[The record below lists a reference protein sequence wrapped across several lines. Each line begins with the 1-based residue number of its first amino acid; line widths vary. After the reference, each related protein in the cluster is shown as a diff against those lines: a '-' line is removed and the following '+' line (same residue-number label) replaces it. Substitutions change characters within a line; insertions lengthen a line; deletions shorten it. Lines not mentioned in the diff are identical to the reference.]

1 MPVYQMR
8 APNGRTYRVTGPAG
22 ATDEQVRAEI
32 LRQFPEAAGAPKV
45 KPKPKK
51 KSFWQKAGE
60 YGEAALTG
68 VAEGMRPVAEFAE
81 RLNPIDALGDIIEEK
96 IAPGRQAKVKKQKAQ
111 QTVKVAKR
119 NPNVFTG
126 GKIVGEI
133 AATAPL
139 IALGGTAVSAM
150 GAAPR
155 VVAVAPP
162 TAQAVQRL
170 GRAISTGGIGT
181 GRTAAQT
188 AAMTTA
194 QRALQAGERVV
205 GGAISGATG
214 AALTD
219 QDVTTGA
226 IFGAGLPVM
235 ATVLKRV
242 GGKAI
247 DLFRMSKV
255 KAAQIIREVLG
266 DNVEE
271 TRRVLAQLSP
281 DDQRLVQQVLIE
293 AGVEP
298 RAFFGLGKVTAEQ
311 FDPDTTARVLAQ
323 QAAAREARMAGI
335 AGGATATQT
344 RGSADMARRAVN
356 ELTGEAREAALA
368 RANVAGRVVPQAET
382 LASAARQQADE
393 MTASG
398 FVPRMRGLEER
409 AAQQAAIMG
418 DTPAIFPDVSLIQ
431 QTRGISGAAGT
442 RANQA
447 INAQIGLR
455 GVAQDMES
463 LVADLAAE
471 GMQPLQV
478 APIVS
483 KILEMAKAPGTRAS
497 TLQRRALRKAANQL
511 QALAD
516 VNGVI
521 DARDLYQFRKSEIGD
536 IIDVLMSARKQP
548 PSGVKETASGL
559 MTSVKDFIDEAIEGA
574 GGTGWKDYLTR
585 TRQGFE
591 TVNRQELAAKGA
603 QLVKEDPDQFIKMMA
618 GERPQMVED
627 IMGKG
632 TRQYDIGGLALA
644 DPQRF
649 NAMMKTAQ
657 ELNTVNRM
665 RELGAEG
672 TGKASRIMREQRPG
686 LMQRGVGLLL
696 RTKFPALSFATSGTQ
711 NVETAIVSPR
721 VLERLAGGYASGN
734 AMRNVMEQY
743 PTAMN
748 VSQAISGMRPITR
761 NVMAQAPAR
770 IMQQFPAVDPET
782 GETLIEIGYNED
794 GSPYPIYGRISAR

>member
-1 MPVYQMR
+1 MTRMQQLENALVKAHR
-8 APNGRTYRVTGPAG
+8 AGDTRG
-22 ATDEQVRAEI
+22 ATAIAAEI
-32 LRQFPEAAGAPKV
+32 KRLRAAPAPKV

-51 KSFWQKAGE
+51 KSFWEKTKE

-81 RLNPIDALGDIIEEK
+81 KLNPIDALGDVIEEK

-111 QTVKVAKR
+111 QAARMAQR

-139 IALGGTAVSAM
+139 IALGGTAVSAA

-155 VVAVAPP
+155 LAAAAPR
-162 TAQAVQRL
+162 AAKAVQRL
-170 GRAISTGGIGT
+170 GQAIVSGGIGT

-188 AAMTTA
+188 AAMTTG

-242 GGKAI
+242 GGKTI
-247 DLFRMSKV
+247 DLLRMPKV

-281 DDQRLVQQVLIE
+281 DDQRLAQQVLIE
-293 AGVEP
+293 AGLEP
-298 RAFFGLGKVTAEQ
+298 RAFFGLGKTVTEQ
-311 FDPDTTARVLAQ
+311 VDPDTTARILAQ
-323 QAAAREARMAGI
+323 QAAARDARMAGI
-335 AGGATATQT
+335 AGGGDATERRRAAET
-344 RGSADMARRAVN
+344 ARRAVS
-356 ELTGEAREAALA
+356 EATGDIRDEALR
-368 RANVAGRVVPQAET
+368 RANVAGQVVPQAEA
-382 LASAARQQADE
+382 LASAARQRADE
-393 MTASG
+393 ITASK

-418 DTPAIFPDVSLIQ
+418 DMPAIFPDMPLIQ
-431 QTRGISGAAGT
+431 QTRGIAGAAGT

-447 INAQIGLR
+447 MQAQIGLR
-455 GVAQDMES
+455 GVAQDMED

-497 TLQRRALRKAANQL
+497 TLQRRALTKAANQL

-559 MTSVKDFIDEAIEGA
+559 MTSVKDLIDKAIEGA

-591 TVNRQELAAKGA
+591 AVNRQELAAKGA
-603 QLVKEDPDQFIKMMA
+603 QLAKEKPDEFIALMA
-618 GERPQMVED
+618 RERPQMVED

-632 TRQYDIGGLALA
+632 TRQYDIADLAVT

-649 NAMMKTAQ
+649 NAMMQTAQ
-657 ELNTVNRM
+657 ELYTLNRM
-665 RELGAEG
+665 RELGTEG
-672 TGKASRIMREQRPG
+672 SARAHDIMRAQQPG
-686 LMQRGVGLLL
+686 LMERGVGMLL

-721 VLERLAGGYASGN
+721 VRERLAGGYASGN
-734 AMRNVMEQY
+734 AMRNVTEQY

-770 IMQQFPAVDPET
+770 IMQQFPAVDPDT

-794 GSPYPIYGRISAR
+794 GTAYPIYGRTTAR

>member
-1 MPVYQMR
+1 MTRMQQLEAALVKADR
-8 APNGRTYRVTGPAG
+8 AGDTRA
-22 ATDEQVRAEI
+22 AQAIAAEI
-32 LRQFPEAAGAPKV
+32 KRLRAAPTVAPKAKV
-45 KPKPKK
+45 KPKKT
-51 KSFWQKAGE
+51 FLQKAGE

-81 RLNPIDALGDIIEEK
+81 KLNPIDALGDIIEEK

-111 QTVKVAKR
+111 QAARMAQR

-155 VVAVAPP
+155 VVAAAPR

-170 GRAISTGGIGT
+170 GRAITTGGIGT

-188 AAMTTA
+188 AAMTTG

-219 QDVTTGA
+219 QDVVEGA
-226 IFGAGLPVM
+226 AFGAALPIA
-235 ATVLKRV
+235 ATLLKRL
-242 GGKAI
+242 GGRVV
-247 DLFRMSKV
+247 DLARMPKL
-255 KAAQIIREVLG
+255 KAAEILREALG
-266 DNVEE
+266 KDIDE
-271 TRRVLAQLSP
+271 TRRVLNQLSP
-281 DDQRLVQQVLIE
+281 DDQRLARQVLID

-298 RAFFGLGKVTAEQ
+298 
-311 FDPDTTARVLAQ
+311 DTFMGVGADVERLRPQQVRQVLEG
-323 QAAAREARMAGI
+323 QAAAREARMAGV
-335 AGGATATQT
+335 AGGATATQM
-344 RGSADMARRAVN
+344 RSAAETGRRAVS
-356 ELTGEAREAALA
+356 EATGDIRDEALR

-382 LASAARQQADE
+382 LASAARQRADE
-393 MTASG
+393 ITASK

-418 DTPAIFPDVSLIQ
+418 DMPAIFPDMPLIQ
-431 QTRGISGAAGT
+431 QTRGIAGAAGT

-447 INAQIGLR
+447 MQAQIGLR
-455 GVAQDMES
+455 GVAQDMED

-478 APIVS
+478 APIVAE
-483 KILEMAKAPGTRAS
+483 IRRMAAQPATRADKLQRS
-497 TLQRRALRKAANQL
+497 TLTRLASELEN
-511 QALAD
+511 LAD

-521 DARDLYQFRKSEIGD
+521 DARDLYQIRKTGLND
-536 IIDVLMSARKQP
+536 IVDRLLGARAQP
-548 PSGVKETASGL
+548 SSGTKERAASL
-559 MTSVKDFIDEAIEGA
+559 LTSIRPLFDDAIESA
-574 GGTGWKDYLTR
+574 GGVGFKDYLTR

-591 TVNRQELAAKGA
+591 AVNRQELAAKGA
-603 QLVKEDPDQFIKMMA
+603 QLAKEKPDEFIALMA

-665 RELGAEG
+665 RELGQSGAQAATELIGRERPFLARSLTRMGLAPFPPARIATEG
-672 TGKASRIMREQRPG
+672 GEAALAAVLRPRIR
-686 LMQRGVGLLL
+686 
-696 RTKFPALSFATSGTQ
+696 
-711 NVETAIVSPR
+711 
-721 VLERLAGGYASGN
+721 ERLANAFVSGG
-734 AMRNVMEQY
+734 AMREAMEQY

-782 GETLIEIGYNED
+782 GETLIEIAYNED